1 MKPAD
6 EIKRLI
12 HESQITAGPE
22 ADERMLRGALDEL
35 AKRQQSGTMR
45 PEPVIGRILM
55 TSRTTKLAA
64 AAGIVIAA
72 LIAFHFIGNP
82 VGSTLTFAQVI
93 QPILKASTAEFDIII
108 GPEDA
113 NAPVIH
119 DMVMG
124 SRIRRTV
131 AGMGNNVAI
140 IDLETSRILTLSED
154 KKEAQYLSLEGLP
167 SMPNYMD
174 GLKNVL
180 LMLERSPHFTVE
192 DLGLRQM
199 DGREVVGFLARHPPV
214 EITLWADAETGL
226 PVRIEQ
232 GEGQMRTICKN
243 MQFDVPF
250 DESLFSMEAPEGYTS
265 AGETTLDLLGATEE
279 DFIEG
284 LRIRAEIFGDGYFPD
299 GVAIE
304 DFLRSIEAM
313 QGKGEELGLSKEE
326 EAELG
331 IKMNKHLL
339 FIRFFSQKAE
349 GEWTYRGQGVKLGEA
364 QTPIFWYRP
373 KDSETYRV
381 IYGDLH
387 VEDAAVEN
395 LPEPPDADDVPAPRP
410 AYQQWD
416 RPEFVGRQIDY
427 WMILPEGRARVKA
440 YLTLLKGPQDTAL
453 LSVRLPHA
461 EAPLE
466 GVLLGR
472 KADAPVTDT
481 VNLPFHKTGDGAYDI
496 ELPIEKLI
504 AGRNTIILQWH
515 VLLDDLK
522 FEQGYYMTKLQSLV
536 PVVSYEL
543 KAGADPNSGFE
554 PMGETRGLWAPAFSQ
569 GHVDSPKTEFG
580 ICGLPIRKRR

>member
-12 HESQITAGPE
+12 HESQIAAGPG
-22 ADERMLRGALDEL
+22 ADERMLRGALNEL
-35 AKRQQSGTMR
+35 EERRRRATAH
-45 PEPVIGRILM
+45 PEPALWRIIM
-55 TSRTTKLAA
+55 TSRMTKIAA
-64 AAGIVIAA
+64 AAGIVLAA
-72 LIAFHFIGNP
+72 LITFHFIGNP

-93 QPILKASTAEFDIII
+93 QPILKASTAEFDIIV
-108 GPEDA
+108 GKEDGG
-113 NAPVIH
+113 APIIH
-119 DMVMG
+119 DVVMG
-124 SRIRRTV
+124 SRIRRTLPAV
-131 AGMGNNVAI
+131 GDDITI
-140 IDLETSRILTLSED
+140 IDLEAGRILTLSDE

-167 SMPNYMD
+167 SIPNYMD
-174 GLKNVL
+174 HLKNVL
-180 LMLERSPHFTVE
+180 LMLDKSPDFVVE
-192 DLGLRQM
+192 DLGVQEI
-199 DGREVVGFLARHPPV
+199 DGREVVGFFAKHPRA

-232 GEGQMRTICKN
+232 DEGQMRVICKN
-243 MQFDVPF
+243 MRFDVPVE
-250 DESLFSMEAPEGYTS
+250 DAWFSMDVPEGYKVRQES
-265 AGETTLDLLGATEE
+265 TLDLLAGTEE
-279 DFIEG
+279 AFIEG
-284 LRIRAEIFGDGYFPD
+284 LRLLAEKFNDGRFPD
-299 GVAIE
+299 GVAVE
-304 DFLRSIEAM
+304 DYLKQAPDVAKKMKAM
-313 QGKGEELGLSKEE
+313 NLTSEEQVALGQT
-326 EAELG
+326 
-331 IKMNKHLL
+331 IQNYLL
-339 FIRFFSQKAE
+339 FTRFFQGE
-349 GEWTYRGQGVKLGEA
+349 GQWTYQGQGVTLGDA

-395 LPEPPDADDVPAPRP
+395 LPEPLDADDVPAPKP

-427 WMILPEGRARVKA
+427 WMILPEGKARVKA

-453 LSVRLPHA
+453 LSVRLPYA

-481 VNLPFHKTGDGAYDI
+481 VSLPFHKTGDGTYDI
-496 ELPIEKLI
+496 ELPIDKLT

-515 VLLDDLK
+515 VSLDDLK

-543 KAGADPNSGFE
+543 KAGTDPNSGFE
-554 PMGETRGLWAPAFSQ
+554 PMGETQGLWAPAFSQ
-569 GHVDSPKTEFG
+569 GRVDSPKTEFG
-580 ICGLPIRKRR
+580 ACGLPIQKHR

>member
-1 MKPAD
+1 
-6 EIKRLI
+6 
-12 HESQITAGPE
+12 
-22 ADERMLRGALDEL
+22 
-35 AKRQQSGTMR
+35 
-45 PEPVIGRILM
+45 M
-55 TSRTTKLAA
+55 TSKRTKIAA
-64 AAGIVIAA
+64 AAAILIAA
-72 LIAFHFIGNP
+72 VIGFRFLGNP

-108 GPEDA
+108 GPEDG

-131 AGMGNNVAI
+131 SGMGNDVAI

-174 GLKNVL
+174 GLRNVL
-180 LMLERSPHFTVE
+180 LMLDKSPEFVVE
-192 DLGLRQM
+192 DLGVHQI
-199 DGREVVGFLARHPPV
+199 DGREVVGFLAKHPRA

-232 GEGQMRTICKN
+232 SEGQMRTICKN

-250 DESLFSMEAPEGYTS
+250 DESLFSMDVPEGYTS
-265 AGETTLDLLGATEE
+265 GGETTLDLLGATEE

-313 QGKGEELGLSKEE
+313 QGKGEELGLSKEQ

-349 GEWTYRGQGVKLGEA
+349 GEWTYRGQGVLLGDA
-364 QTPIFWYRP
+364 GTPIFWYQP
-373 KDSETYRV
+373 KDSATWRV

-387 VEDAAVEN
+387 VEDVTGEN
-395 LPEPPDADDVPAPRP
+395 LPR
-410 AYQQWD
+410 
-416 RPEFVGRQIDY
+416 
-427 WMILPEGRARVKA
+427 
-440 YLTLLKGPQDTAL
+440 
-453 LSVRLPHA
+453 
-461 EAPLE
+461 
-466 GVLLGR
+466 
-472 KADAPVTDT
+472 
-481 VNLPFHKTGDGAYDI
+481 
-496 ELPIEKLI
+496 
-504 AGRNTIILQWH
+504 
-515 VLLDDLK
+515 
-522 FEQGYYMTKLQSLV
+522 
-536 PVVSYEL
+536 
-543 KAGADPNSGFE
+543 
-554 PMGETRGLWAPAFSQ
+554 
-569 GHVDSPKTEFG
+569 
-580 ICGLPIRKRR
+580 